1 MKKNYFMLAAAAAM
15 FAACAETDLV
25 NEAIVAES
33 NASQTIGFETFS
45 NKATRHSTA
54 TTLETYHADFGV
66 WAYKT
71 VASTPI
77 SVMSRYQVVAE
88 EVVVDG
94 NPTTKWVYDGKGTNQ
109 TLKYWDKTASKYGFY
124 AYAPYSTDVTID
136 GNYHITIPVPTSAT
150 YAATENLQKVFGALN
165 TTAKFGTDTDWML
178 ADAIDNHTAYTATEV
193 QENFKHIMSK
203 LIVAVQKGDA
213 DPALTVNSISI
224 TGNTFSKGKY
234 AWNGVEYAWSELS
247 DPETLVGTAGTI
259 SGNDP
264 YYVMEYLLLPT
275 TAPALQLT
283 LNYTVGGTPM
293 NVTKPVGIDVL
304 AANTLYKVIATIG
317 TLGVEFTTQ
326 VANWDEKYDDSE
338 DI

>member
-45 NKATRHSTA
+45 NKATRHSSA
-54 TTLETYHADFGV
+54 TTLETYHGDFGV

-77 SVMSRYQVVAE
+77 SVMSNYQVVAE
-88 EVVVDG
+88 EVVVEG
-94 NPTTKWVYDGKGTNQ
+94 TPTTKWVYDGKGTNQ

-124 AYAPYSTDVTID
+124 AYAPYLETVEID
-136 GNYHITIPVPTSAT
+136 GNYHITIPLGT

-178 ADAIDNHTAYTATEV
+178 ADAIDNHTTYTAAEV

-203 LIVAVQKGDA
+203 LIVAVEKGDA

-224 TGNTFSKGKY
+224 TGNTYSKGKY
-234 AWNGVEYAWSELS
+234 AWDNTNSKYAWSELS
-247 DPETLVGTAGTI
+247 EPKTLEGTAGTI

-283 LNYTVGGTPM
+283 LNYTVGGTEM
-293 NVTKPVGIDVL
+293 NVTKAVGIDEL
-304 AANTLYKVIATIG
+304 AANTLYKVTATIG
-317 TLGVEFTTQ
+317 TLGVQFTTQ
-326 VANWDEKYDDSE
+326 VANWDEKYKDSE